1 VQPSGG
7 SDPGPLIRP
16 YALTGGRTEAS
27 RSDLAIE
34 DLITTAPVTWSAST
48 VPLSDEHRSIMS
60 LCAGVTI
67 SIAEV
72 AARLHVPLGVTRI
85 LVDDLVHQ
93 GLLRIHRAEAGL
105 GADGRPDE
113 YLLKRVLSGLY
124 SL

>member
-1 VQPSGG
+1 VRPSGG

-16 YALTGGRTEAS
+16 YALIGGRTTAS

-34 DLITTAPVTWSAST
+34 DLVTADASGPSAMASSL
-48 VPLSDEHRSIMS
+48 PDEHRAIMS

-67 SIAEV
+67 SVAEV

-85 LVDDLVHQ
+85 LVGDLADQ

-105 GADGRPDE
+105 AADGRPDTH
-113 YLLKRVLSGLY
+113 LLKRVLARLY
-124 SL
+124 AL